1 MTDTLLNVFLAIA
14 VDNLANA
21 QELTK
26 VRVCAADLAI
36 MTIVF
41 AQLSVMNM
49 CHIQLVKK
57 MPDYFVFTR
66 MKRRKRSSSTRD
78 MPEAGTASY
87 LSKSVFIDNKNFLV
101 LDVRSVLKLASP
113 ATDSQTTLLRHSGG
127 CCVGKLM
134 TVLNINT
141 IRPLKT
147 ISTKSCTV
155 DSENQ
160 FPQLHGECS

>member
-1 MTDTLLNVFLAIA
+1 M
-14 VDNLANA
+14 
-21 QELTK
+21 
-26 VRVCAADLAI
+26 
-36 MTIVF
+36 
-41 AQLSVMNM
+41 
-49 CHIQLVKK
+49 
-57 MPDYFVFTR
+57 
-66 MKRRKRSSSTRD
+66 
-78 MPEAGTASY
+78 ASY
-87 LSKSVFIDNKNFLV
+87 LSKSVLIDNKNFLV
-101 LDVRSVLKLASP
+101 LDVQSVLKLASP

-127 CCVGKLM
+127 CYVGKLM